1 MRLLNS
7 HFRAAEVE
15 ARGALLGDTGVSRN
29 LQVLETLPGA
39 TSGPWYLRK
48 KGGCQ
53 GSVQAQDLG
62 REVLAPVIYRIFY
75 INLMLYVFY
84 IPRLWDFWFTVESNY
99 FLFIIII
106 IVFLFCFHEISE
118 WPMKT
123 FEVNELDSSKW
134 AQAVIWYMKLQEKE
148 VLQEV
153 IINISKY
160 CWELKWD
167 VGGKVTLDR
176 ETRMSLVTLDTV
188 G

>member
-1 MRLLNS
+1 
-7 HFRAAEVE
+7 
-15 ARGALLGDTGVSRN
+15 
-29 LQVLETLPGA
+29 
-39 TSGPWYLRK
+39 
-48 KGGCQ
+48 
-53 GSVQAQDLG
+53 
-62 REVLAPVIYRIFY
+62 
-75 INLMLYVFY
+75 MLYVFY
-84 IPRLWDFWFTVESNY
+84 IPRLWDFWFIAESNY

-118 WPMKT
+118 WPKKI
-123 FEVNELDSSKW
+123 FEVNELDSC

-176 ETRMSLVTLDTV
+176 ETRMSLVTLDIV